1 MEWAVLLKGVG
12 VGFAI
17 AAPVG
22 PIGLLCIRRSLA
34 GGRMAGLATGLGA
47 ATADAV
53 YGVMVAAGFA
63 ATGLLVS
70 YARPMAIVGGFL
82 LAWLGFMALRSFLAE
97 AKAADK
103 ITAKNSERPLWAD
116 YGTTFLLTLS
126 NPSTILAFIGMVAA
140 MGASAAGSA
149 SAPYWLVL
157 GVFLGSAL
165 WWLILVHIALALRSR
180 ITPAMTRWFDLGS
193 GLILLC
199 WGLWI
204 AGGALLGQA

>member
-1 MEWAVLLKGVG
+1 METEILLKGIG
-12 VGFAI
+12 VGFAV

-22 PIGLLCIRRSLA
+22 PIGLLCIRRTLA
-34 GGRMAGLATGLGA
+34 GGRVAGLATGLGA

-70 YARPMAIVGGFL
+70 YARPMAIGGGLL
-82 LAWLGFMALRSFLAE
+82 LALLGLMALRSFLME
-97 AKAADK
+97 AKAGGR
-103 ITAKNSERPLWAD
+103 ITAQASERPIWAD

-140 MGASAAGSA
+140 LGASAAGSPW
-149 SAPYWLVL
+149 APYWLVL

-165 WWLILVHIALALRSR
+165 WWLILVHIALAARSW
-180 ITPAMTRWFDLGS
+180 ISPATTRWFDLGS
-193 GLILLC
+193 GALLLV
-199 WGLWI
+199 WGAWI
-204 AGGALLGQA
+204 VLGAL